1 MRLCNFNRI
10 KLRDRY
16 KEQDGKANRWHFH
29 IVNQMVYIYFFHEAM
44 RKYRSH
50 FYHEEMP
57 FIIFDTTNISRMK
70 HEPGRRPRYNPGWHI
85 KRRSSRTID
94 SHEAKR
100 RAAAVN
106 WKYVKDNKTI
116 SHKT

>member
-1 MRLCNFNRI
+1 
-10 KLRDRY
+10 
-16 KEQDGKANRWHFH
+16 
-29 IVNQMVYIYFFHEAM
+29 M

>member
-1 MRLCNFNRI
+1 MV
-10 KLRDRY
+10 
-16 KEQDGKANRWHFH
+16 H
-29 IVNQMVYIYFFHEAM
+29 IFFI
-44 RKYRSH
+44 RKYK
-50 FYHEEMP
+50 FLFCHERMP
-57 FIIFDTTNISRMK
+57 LIIFDEHLADKTRA
-70 HEPGRRPRYNPGWHI
+70 ERRPRYNPGWHI